1 MATLKYRTVWIS
13 DVHLGMRACKAEYLL
28 DFLQHVECRQLYLV
42 GDMIDLWSM
51 KRGIYWPTAHNQVVQ
66 RILEM
71 AGRGTRVTFLPGNH
85 DETFRGYLGS
95 VLGGVRVQREVVHT
109 TADGRRLLVLHGDE
123 FDAVTLNSR
132 WLALL
137 GHHAYETLLVANR
150 WFNAIRRR
158 LGFPYWSL
166 AAFLKHKVKNAVNF
180 ISQFEECVAKEA
192 RARGL
197 DGVVCGHIHHAT
209 IQDFGG
215 ILYCNDGDWV
225 ESCTALVED
234 QRGKLSV
241 IHWADES
248 ALLLSENDD
257 AHCTRDR
264 RLVAAG

>member
-225 ESCTALVED
+225 E
-234 QRGKLSV
+234 
-241 IHWADES
+241 
-248 ALLLSENDD
+248 
-257 AHCTRDR
+257 
-264 RLVAAG
+264 